1 MALTKTVT
9 KKSVTNPQS
18 KLYIIT
24 FNLKVSDG
32 VSNVIDQDFSCEYRT
47 GEVVTAKVAEITEKM
62 QICVDRYKAEQVI
75 FNSAGLDNAVSNISG
90 GLIL

>member
-32 VSNVIDQDFSCEYRT
+32 VNNVIDQDFNCEFRT
-47 GEVVTAKVAEITEKM
+47 GENAANKVDEMKEKM
-62 QICVDRYKAEQVI
+62 QEVINNYKASQVI
-75 FNSAGLDNAVSNISG
+75 FNSASLDNAVNSISG
-90 GLIL
+90 GLTV